1 MHLTLLTNNKN
12 VHAFDLYKYVHF
24 TKMNEL
30 NNKNVH
36 AFHLANQ
43 IIKMYMH
50 LTLLTKK
57 KNLHAFYPTN

>member
-36 AFHLANQ
+36 AFHLAN
-43 IIKMYMH
+43 
-50 LTLLTKK
+50 
-57 KNLHAFYPTN
+57 